1 MWQRGHA
8 AAIVLIAACRISDLT
23 FYQPGDM
30 GDAGSDAAPD
40 GDDAAVPPF
49 PSCIGLQARCGTATD
64 SCCESLVVP
73 GGSFFRDHDV
83 ANNPPLSGDRNHPAT
98 ISSFRLD
105 KYDVTVGRF
114 RTFVAAGMGAQIHP
128 PAQDA
133 GAHPQIA
140 ASGWSTS
147 WNTSLE
153 ANTSEL
159 IANIKGCSDC
169 TWTDLPGS
177 ADDENRPMNYITWY
191 EAMAFCI
198 WDGGYLPTEA
208 EWDYATMGGDEQR
221 AYPWSSPPGALT
233 IDPSYASYCPGGGD
247 NCTGD
252 GMLGCTVT
260 DIVPVGT
267 LSKGE
272 GRWHHVD
279 LAGNLY
285 QWLLDWS
292 APYGTTCMDCA
303 NLTMPTGGDP
313 IVRAMRGGAFVYDKD
328 VLRGGARSNGFP
340 SMRNYI
346 HGFRC
351 ARPM

>member
-1 MWQRGHA
+1 MRRRWHA
-8 AAIVLIAACRISDLT
+8 AALVLIAACQISDLR
-23 FYQPGDM
+23 FHQPGEL

-40 GDDAAVPPF
+40 GDAAPPPF
-49 PSCIGLQARCGTATD
+49 PSCIGLQASCGNAAD
-64 SCCESLVVP
+64 SCCESLAVP
-73 GGSFFRDHDV
+73 GGSFYRDYDAAGDPH
-83 ANNPPLSGDRNHPAT
+83 SGRMDNPAT

-114 RTFVAAGMGAQIHP
+114 RAFVAAGMGTQVHP

-133 GAHPQIA
+133 GAHAQLPG
-140 ASGWSTS
+140 SGWRAS

-159 IANIKGCSDC
+159 IAHIKGCVDC
-169 TWTDLPGS
+169 TWTDLPRS

-208 EWDYATMGGDEQR
+208 EWDFAAMGGDEQR
-221 AYPWSSPPGALT
+221 AYPWSSPPGVLT
-233 IDPSYASYCPGGGD
+233 IDPSYTSYCPGGGS

-252 GMLGCTVT
+252 GMSGCMVK

-267 LSKGE
+267 LLKGE
-272 GRWHHVD
+272 GRWHHAD

-285 QWLLDWS
+285 QWLLDWY
-292 APYGTTCMDCA
+292 APYDSQCTDCA
-303 NLTMPTGGDP
+303 NLDKPNVGDEA
-313 IVRAMRGGAFVYDKD
+313 RAIRGGAFVYDRD
-328 VLRGGARSNGFP
+328 VLRGGARGNGYP

-351 ARPM
+351 ARPL